1 LLTGTTNTGTA
12 APFVSAIRCVSQFV
26 RPNLNQT
33 SLKLPLTNC
42 NILNKKMK
50 HTPDGS
56 IAGNDSVAI
65 GGCMNLQSYQE
76 QVPQQ
81 ESRRMII
88 TSRLCK
94 TISSNL
100 RRSILLLFAT
110 GAAAAL
116 ILITYD
122 SMRGLGRVAEMNS
135 QQDKLP
141 TDVSSSL
148 LKSNLSY
155 F

>member
-1 LLTGTTNTGTA
+1 
-12 APFVSAIRCVSQFV
+12 
-26 RPNLNQT
+26 
-33 SLKLPLTNC
+33 
-42 NILNKKMK
+42 
-50 HTPDGS
+50 
-56 IAGNDSVAI
+56 
-65 GGCMNLQSYQE
+65 MNLQSYQE

-88 TSRLCK
+88 KSRLCK

>member
-1 LLTGTTNTGTA
+1 MSEKPRHPRSQQPTK
-12 APFVSAIRCVSQFV
+12 VSCCASFF

-88 TSRLCK
+88 KSRLCK